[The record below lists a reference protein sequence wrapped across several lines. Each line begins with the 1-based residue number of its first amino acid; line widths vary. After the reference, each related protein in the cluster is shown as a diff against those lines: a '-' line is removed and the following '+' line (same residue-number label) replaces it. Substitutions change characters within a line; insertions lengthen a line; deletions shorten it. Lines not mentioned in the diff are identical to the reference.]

1 MVGIV
6 FNFRGLED
14 GKAYR
19 RGHTRPN
26 SLRCHLL
33 ELGIL
38 PASCL
43 AIGIEPYDATVQ
55 NTPRSQPP
63 SAALILQVRTSQNYR
78 GVV

>member
-33 ELGIL
+33 ALGIL
-38 PASCL
+38 PVSCL
-43 AIGIEPYDATVQ
+43 AIGIKPARKVRRDGSKHTEVP
-55 NTPRSQPP
+55 
-63 SAALILQVRTSQNYR
+63 AAISGSYITS
-78 GVV
+78 